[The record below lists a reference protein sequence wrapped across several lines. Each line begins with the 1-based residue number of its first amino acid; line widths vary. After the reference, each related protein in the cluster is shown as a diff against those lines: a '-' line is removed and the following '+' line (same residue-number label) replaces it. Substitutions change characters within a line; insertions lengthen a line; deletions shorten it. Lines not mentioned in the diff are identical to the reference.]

1 MAQPLL
7 QIFDDGGTLI
17 PEGSPISFAGVV
29 PGSPSAEVL
38 FSVRNNGEA
47 GPAVDTARDTTVRG
61 LARAA
66 GDTSD
71 PQLTGLPF
79 QDDRASR
86 LRVIS
91 VSGGATAAPTAFRPL
106 GAGNVLLLDEIPDGG
121 IVFMGWRIEATTVAA
136 LQDIDARLSIE
147 PRVSIAMPT
156 GHYETHGNF
165 VLVGSPGGIPDPTF
179 SEIFE
184 EVGDWLPNVG
194 PADDTINTPTRSE
207 YTLAGVEEVFE
218 PAPPEITFDDL
229 DGTSSALVA
238 TEAYF
243 AAVLYA
249 AGGSISIAKGLKA
262 TEPLTAADLPVI
274 PADAIFR
281 VLVTVPFGLLIDTL
295 ELQGDLGFFHSS
307 EPGGLDVEI
316 SGGSGTSAG
325 SLVQRQTRTT
335 ITLPDDEVSNIW
347 QLPTGGLETAALGA
361 FPTGDSRSLILH
373 EYTTAVGVITDRA
386 DRRRL
391 GAESLGGVLASATFV
406 LDTAAG
412 NLQTLHITLL
422 DGIGLPLSSNQAIFC
437 KLTDAADGFGES
449 TKIPDAVTVGASPQW
464 IIQLGATINHFLLE
478 SDGPA
483 IDATFD
489 ENTGPTGD
497 SYFLALYV
505 EGRVVAVSPEIIPK
519 P

>member
-1 MAQPLL
+1 MAALL

-29 PGSPSAEVL
+29 PGSPSAEFL

-47 GPAVDTARDTTVRG
+47 GPAVDTARNTTVRG

-71 PQLTGLPF
+71 PQLTGIPF

-91 VSGGATAAPTAFRPL
+91 VSGGATAAPTAFRAL
-106 GAGNVLLLDEIPDGG
+106 GAGNILLLDEIPDGG
-121 IVFMGWRIEATTVAA
+121 IVNMGWRIEATTAAA

-147 PRVSIAMPT
+147 PRLSIAQPA

-184 EVGDWLPNVG
+184 EVGDWLPNTG

-207 YTLAGVEEVFE
+207 YTLAGIEEVFE
-218 PAPPEITFDDL
+218 PVTPEITFDDL
-229 DGTSSALVA
+229 DGAAAALVA

-243 AAVLYA
+243 AAVSYA
-249 AGGSISIAKGLKA
+249 AGGAIGIVKGLKA

-274 PADAIFR
+274 PTDEIFR

-295 ELQGDLGFFHSS
+295 ELQGDFGFFHSF

-325 SLVQRQTRTT
+325 FLVQRQTRTT
-335 ITLPDDEVSNIW
+335 ITLPDDQVSNIW
-347 QLPTGGLETAALGA
+347 QLPGGGLETAVLGA
-361 FPTGDSRSLILH
+361 FPAGDARSLLLH
-373 EYTTAVGVITDRA
+373 EYTAAAGVITDRA

-391 GAESLGGVLASATFV
+391 GAESLGGVLASASFV
-406 LDTAAG
+406 LDAAAA

-422 DGIGLPLSSNQAIFC
+422 DGIGLPVTANQAVHC

-449 TKIPDAVTVGASPQW
+449 SAIPDAVTVGASPQG
-464 IIQLGATINHFLLE
+464 IIQLGLTLNHFLLE
-478 SDGPA
+478 SDKEV

-497 SYFLALYV
+497 SYFLALFV
-505 EGRVVAVSPEIIPK
+505 DNVVMAVSPEIIPK